1 MRLRQSQNKIFKKC
15 RTLKMCL
22 NASLSLDSL
31 LLLFLEGR
39 GEWTGT
45 DFVTSVDN
53 EYETEHTAWDIM
65 NNRCELLRSILKV
78 VVFSWNGQIVYH
90 VCLFILIFPTE
101 SNDVKISH
109 LCRLKTMFL
118 GQWDWKSKIWSCL
131 MIFACKGWGC

>member
-39 GEWTGT
+39 GEWIGT

-53 EYETEHTAWDIM
+53 EYETEHTEPGTLWTIGVSSYEA
-65 NNRCELLRSILKV
+65 
-78 VVFSWNGQIVYH
+78 Y
-90 VCLFILIFPTE
+90 
-101 SNDVKISH
+101 
-109 LCRLKTMFL
+109 
-118 GQWDWKSKIWSCL
+118 WK
-131 MIFACKGWGC
+131 